1 MGRRR
6 SNRPVRAVRHSRQ
19 QAHRGRIKARPPSA
33 HKRRGMGLAAGP
45 RFDAP
50 EVWHE
55 PRHDGELQLI
65 VQEPGDGY
73 LHPIT
78 AAEARD
84 RIDQLPAQFREGL
97 EYVHFSRMTRKRRLF
112 PCYGLQWG
120 PAVYLY
126 PVECDLEELYLRAPS
141 PRQRIEAEMFGG
153 RWIEDGN
160 QWWLVWTENTIRD
173 YYLNNVL
180 IHEIGHINDRRNTRF
195 ADRERF
201 ADWFAIEFGYRAS
214 RNHVS

>member
-1 MGRRR
+1 
-6 SNRPVRAVRHSRQ
+6 
-19 QAHRGRIKARPPSA
+19 
-33 HKRRGMGLAAGP
+33 MGLASGP

-55 PRHDGELQLI
+55 PRGDGELQVI
-65 VQEPGDGY
+65 VQEPGTGY

-84 RIDQLPAQFREGL
+84 RIEQLPAQFREGL

-153 RWIEDGN
+153 RWIEDRS

-195 ADRERF
+195 VDRERF

-214 RNHVS
+214 RNHLA